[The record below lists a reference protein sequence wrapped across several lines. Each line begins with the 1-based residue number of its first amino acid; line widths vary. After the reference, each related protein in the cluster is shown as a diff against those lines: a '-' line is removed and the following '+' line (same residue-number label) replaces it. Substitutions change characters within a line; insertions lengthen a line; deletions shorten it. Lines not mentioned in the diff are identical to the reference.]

1 MSGIRFPDCYK
12 LARNPKNDNDVT
24 IFGHEVNVKFF
35 WRCFV
40 SLVKFRDWVELW
52 VPNFF
57 YRSWVIK
64 RNPIAAR
71 GMGEIP
77 PPPPVPRLESK
88 NRWIERHCN
97 HCYTIKFTNPN
108 TLLLADSNIAEL
120 AWYPILWKTYLV
132 LLNAM
137 DSDDASDRIEN
148 VLWRAISLPLPL
160 SVQNIVVQCGNKFL
174 FNNCNTLDSDVSKQ
188 FLPVTISLSLRIT
201 IFLHFPMFVDLSL
214 TL

>member
-1 MSGIRFPDCYK
+1 MTSQFLDMRS
-12 LARNPKNDNDVT
+12 T
-24 IFGHEVNVKFF
+24 
-35 WRCFV
+35 
-40 SLVKFRDWVELW
+40 S
-52 VPNFF
+52 NFF
-57 YRSWVIK
+57 DVVLFLLSSLETGLSYGYQISFTVLELLREIQL
-64 RNPIAAR
+64 RR
-71 GMGEIP
+71 GGWWKSL
-77 PPPPVPRLESK
+77 PPVPRLESK

-120 AWYPILWKTYLV
+120 AWYPILWKAYLV

-148 VLWRAISLPLPL
+148 VFWRAISLPLPL
-160 SVQNIVVQCGNKFL
+160 SVQNIVVQCGNKFP

>member
-1 MSGIRFPDCYK
+1 MTSQFLDMRS
-12 LARNPKNDNDVT
+12 T
-24 IFGHEVNVKFF
+24 
-35 WRCFV
+35 
-40 SLVKFRDWVELW
+40 S
-52 VPNFF
+52 NFF
-57 YRSWVIK
+57 DVVLFLLSSLETGLSYGYQISFTVLELLREIQL
-64 RNPIAAR
+64 RR
-71 GMGEIP
+71 GGWGKF
-77 PPPPVPRLESK
+77 PPPVPRLESK

-108 TLLLADSNIAEL
+108 TLLLADTNIAEL
-120 AWYPILWKTYLV
+120 AWYPILWKAYLV

-160 SVQNIVVQCGNKFL
+160 SVQNIVVQCGNKFP

-201 IFLHFPMFVDLSL
+201 IFLHFPMFVDFSL

>member
-1 MSGIRFPDCYK
+1 MTSQFLDMRS
-12 LARNPKNDNDVT
+12 T
-24 IFGHEVNVKFF
+24 
-35 WRCFV
+35 
-40 SLVKFRDWVELW
+40 S
-52 VPNFF
+52 NFF
-57 YRSWVIK
+57 DVVLFLLSSLETGLSYGYQISFTVLVLLREIQL
-64 RNPIAAR
+64 RR
-71 GMGEIP
+71 GGWGKFP
-77 PPPPVPRLESK
+77 PPPIPRLESK

-120 AWYPILWKTYLV
+120 AWYPILWKAYLV

-160 SVQNIVVQCGNKFL
+160 SVQNIVVQCGNKFP

-201 IFLHFPMFVDLSL
+201 IFLHFPMFVDFSL